1 MYIRIHT
8 CVHTRARTHTHT
20 GEAANTA
27 EGMSDQE
34 AWTVIRDNLVKMFAS
49 VPDNYKVCVCVW
61 LCVWVWWVGGWVGG

>member
-1 MYIRIHT
+1 
-8 CVHTRARTHTHT
+8 
-20 GEAANTA
+20 
-27 EGMSDQE
+27 MSDQE